1 MKSPIYW
8 HPLIYNAAMR
18 YAYGK
23 HFLDRYSEV
32 AGLVPDGVSV
42 HEVCA
47 GNFYLFLR
55 GLRGRNVEYTGSD
68 LNRGFV
74 RAARVRGIEA
84 RCMNLLRDPI
94 PSADILIM
102 HGSLYQFMPRH
113 LEVVDA
119 MLAASRLSTIVA
131 EPIVNFSTSGHP
143 LLAFLARRL
152 TDPGSG
158 PKPERFTEKS
168 LDDFMYGRYG
178 ERIERTAH
186 IAGGREKLFVLNAAG
201 PAAAGNTVG

>member
-23 HFLDRYSEV
+23 HFLGRYFAV
-32 AGLVPDGVSV
+32 ANLVPDGVSV
-42 HEVCA
+42 HEICA

-55 GLRGRNVEYTGSD
+55 GLRGRNVDYTGSD

-74 RAARVRGIEA
+74 RAARGRGIEA
-84 RCMNLLRDPI
+84 RCINVLRDPI
-94 PSADILIM
+94 PCADIIVM

-113 LEVVDA
+113 AEVVDA
-119 MLAASRLSTIVA
+119 MIAASRLSTIVA
-131 EPIVNFSTSGHP
+131 EPIVNFSTSSNA

-158 PKPERFTEKS
+158 PKPERFTEKW
-168 LDDFMYGRYG
+168 LDDFMYGRYR
-178 ERIERTAH
+178 ERIEHTAH
-186 IAGGREKLFVLNAAG
+186 IAGGREKLFVLNAAL
-201 PAAAGNTVG
+201 PAAASNTVG